1 MNRYEKKSI
10 LCPGCR
16 QLISRDEPACPYCGL
31 RHPGSRLKGTLLSLS
46 VRNPEDA
53 VKFILYTNIGIF
65 LFSLLLNPTDMD
77 YSFHPFQFL
86 SPSNSS
92 LLLVGATGTIP
103 IDGFH
108 RWWTIFT
115 ASFVHGG
122 ILHILFNM
130 VALWQLSPFVLH
142 EYGMN
147 RFTAIYLL
155 SGVGG
160 FLLSYVIGIPFTL
173 GASAS
178 VCGLIGAILYYGKSR
193 GGFYGQMIYSQ
204 AMGWIVGLILF
215 GLLLPGINNWA
226 HGGGIITGVITGFL
240 LGYDERKRE
249 NLLHKTISIVL
260 TLATALC
267 LAVAVV
273 QALYMRFF

>member
-1 MNRYEKKSI
+1 MNHYEKKSI

-16 QLISRDEPACPYCGL
+16 RLISRDEPACPYCGL
-31 RHPGSRLKGTLLSLS
+31 HRPGSRLKGTLLKLS
-46 VRNPEDA
+46 VRNPEDII
-53 VKFILYTNIGIF
+53 KFILYTNIGIF
-65 LFSLLLNPTDMD
+65 LFSLLLNPTDLD

-86 SPSNSS
+86 SPSSSS

-130 VALWQLSPFVLH
+130 VALWQLSPFVLQ

-147 RFTAIYLL
+147 RFTVIYLL

-160 FLLSYVIGIPFTL
+160 FLLSYFKGIPFTL

-178 VCGLIGAILYYGKSR
+178 ICGLIGAILYYGKSR
-193 GGFYGQMIYSQ
+193 GGFYGQMIYRQ

-215 GLLLPGINNWA
+215 GLLLPSINNWA
-226 HGGGIITGVITGFL
+226 HGGGIIMGIVTGFL

-249 NLLHKTISIVL
+249 GFLHK
-260 TLATALC
+260 ALSVALSLVTSFC
-267 LAVAVV
+267 LAGAVL
-273 QALYMRFF
+273 QALYVRFF